1 MTDREILEKLLEKVT
16 NINERLDN
24 VEQKVTD
31 TRLHLENV
39 TDRNLSILAEN
50 HLSLVSKLNDAVK
63 VSDKTLLYEIQV
75 NYLRE
80 DVAMLKKEIEELK
93 NRIA

>member
-1 MTDREILEKLLEKVT
+1 MTDKEMLELLLEGQKE
-16 NINERLDN
+16 IKARLDN

-50 HLSLVSKLNDAVK
+50 HLSLVNKLNDAVK

>member
-1 MTDREILEKLLEKVT
+1 MTDKEMLELLLEGQKE
-16 NINERLDN
+16 IKARLDN

-39 TDRNLSILAEN
+39 TDRNIRLIAEGHLNLNRKLDETLKTSHTDTLYHIKVNELSE
-50 HLSLVSKLNDAVK
+50 K
-63 VSDKTLLYEIQV
+63 VDLLT
-75 NYLRE
+75 
-80 DVAMLKKEIEELK
+80 KEIEELK

>member
-1 MTDREILEKLLEKVT
+1 MTDKEMLELLLEGQKE
-16 NINERLDN
+16 IKARLDN

-50 HLSLVSKLNDAVK
+50 HLSLVNKLNDAVK
-63 VSDKTLLYEIQV
+63 VSDKSLLYEIQV